1 MVTWKALRRAVPH
14 RNGKFLSEEKS
25 MDIQLEKITENE
37 AKPKPDQNALGFGRH
52 FTDHMLVIPYTEGR
66 GWHDAAIRPYRSFS
80 LDPAAMVLHYGQAIF
95 EGMKAYRGKDG
106 GIYLFRPEANIE
118 RMNRSAAR
126 LCMPQLPVD
135 EVLAA
140 LKELLRLDQD
150 WIPSAKGATLYIRP
164 TMIATEAA
172 LGVRPAKEYLFYVI
186 LSPVG
191 AYYPEGFNPVK
202 IYVTDKYVRAVPGGI
217 GHIKAAGNYAAS
229 IMAAVEAHQ
238 AGFTQV
244 LWLDAVE
251 RRYIEEVGTMNI
263 FFVIGDEIITPPLG
277 GSILPGVTRDSVIQ
291 MAKGWGLTV
300 VERRI
305 SIDEVLAAQENG
317 SLKEIFGTGTAAVI
331 SPVGSLHYKDR
342 DCLINNG
349 NTGELSQK
357 LFDEI
362 QAIQYGAKED
372 PYGWVTRL

>member
-1 MVTWKALRRAVPH
+1 MAIQMERVPQE
-14 RNGKFLSEEKS
+14 G
-25 MDIQLEKITENE
+25 
-37 AKPKPDQNALGFGRH
+37 AKCKPDQSALGFGRH
-52 FTDHMLVIPYTEGR
+52 FSDHMLVMSYTEGR
-66 GWHDAAIRPYRSFS
+66 GWHDLAIQPYRNFS

-106 GIYLFRPEANIE
+106 GIYLFRPADNLQ
-118 RMNRSAAR
+118 RMNLSAAR
-126 LCMPQLPVD
+126 LCMPQLDVD

-172 LGVRPAKEYLFYVI
+172 LGVRPAKQYLFFVI

-202 IYVTDKYVRAVPGGI
+202 IYVTDKYVRAVPGGV
-217 GHIKAAGNYAAS
+217 GHVKTAGNYASS
-229 IMAAVEAHQ
+229 IMAAVEAQQ

-263 FFVIGDEIITPPLG
+263 FFVIGDEVITPPLH
-277 GSILPGVTRDSVIQ
+277 GSILPGITRDSVIQ
-291 MAKGWGLTV
+291 VARDWGLAV

-305 SIDEVLAAQENG
+305 TIEEVLAAQEDG

-331 SPVGSLHYKDR
+331 SPVGSLHYKGR

-349 NTGELSQK
+349 KTGALSQR

-372 PYGWVTRL
+372 THGWVIRL